1 MPLSLI
7 KHPEKHLDVYMSDQL
22 DPALRQHVLSIL
34 PDPAKTT
41 AGDGAQVL
49 KSANQRLVLRLP
61 ASHAQPTLIAKMF
74 PLRKVSS
81 MLRYRKYAYREF
93 LNGERARRRG
103 INAPIPYSYFHTRWL
118 GLVRG
123 SGLITNDLTGY
134 RDISQVSRETG
145 DFLAAATLAIPA
157 IVAQY
162 DNGIYHGDFRDANL
176 MIGPGSEDGCDYSII
191 DWQYASF
198 VKPRQEWLL
207 EHLCAFFIAKSPRKH
222 QETLLREGLAR
233 VHTAAQPDIPLIV
246 LQQRVERL
254 MRKKMSTRRRLKL
267 TPA

>member
-1 MPLSLI
+1 
-7 KHPEKHLDVYMSDQL
+7 
-22 DPALRQHVLSIL
+22 
-34 PDPAKTT
+34 
-41 AGDGAQVL
+41 
-49 KSANQRLVLRLP
+49 
-61 ASHAQPTLIAKMF
+61 MF
-74 PLRKVSS
+74 PLRKVSA

-103 INAPIPYSYFHTRWL
+103 IAAPIPYGYFHARWL
-118 GLVRG
+118 GLVQG

-134 RDISQVSRETG
+134 KDISQLSEEKG

-162 DNGIYHGDFRDANL
+162 NAGIYHGDFRDANL
-176 MIGPGSEDGCDYSII
+176 MIAPGSTDGSDYSLI
-191 DWQYASF
+191 DWQYASY

-207 EHLCAFFIAKSPRKH
+207 EHLCAFFITKSPRKH

-254 MRKKMSTRRRLKL
+254 MRKKMSTRRRLQL